1 MSIPEAPYG
10 RINNSKQLGVIIFYD
25 ISLYSYIINSELFLI
40 PFAHKICVDIKSK
53 SWSHLTPKCK
63 RWAKIDMQCRL
74 SQTYQLSRI
83 QLTKTKLRLSISALQ
98 LAPWYGSVILLLND
112 NYANLM
118 LDHWRRSKEFMDIK
132 RFGNK
137 SLIKRGSQLWL
148 FMQTKGRLQKNY

>member
-1 MSIPEAPYG
+1 M
-10 RINNSKQLGVIIFYD
+10 
-25 ISLYSYIINSELFLI
+25 
-40 PFAHKICVDIKSK
+40 
-53 SWSHLTPKCK
+53 T
-63 RWAKIDMQCRL
+63 CRL

-137 SLIKRGSQLWL
+137 IKYYEKENIKLAEFRYSNINLIFLGIKEYSVYI
-148 FMQTKGRLQKNY
+148 T